1 MAVPV
6 KAPDTAPRFPRWRTE
21 FKKANL
27 RELTA
32 DMVTPSWAPGEARPR
47 LISRSGF
54 EQRHIY
60 TSQIASG

>member
-1 MAVPV
+1 MAVPAKISEKV
-6 KAPDTAPRFPRWRTE
+6 RELPEWRTE

-27 RELTA
+27 RELNW
-32 DMVTPSWAPGEARPR
+32 DRVSPSWMPGEARPR

-54 EQRHIY
+54 EQEHIQ

>member
-1 MAVPV
+1 MTQPATKNVTI
-6 KAPDTAPRFPRWRTE
+6 DTLPIWRSE
-21 FKKANL
+21 FVIIDL

-32 DMVTPSWAPGEARPR
+32 LMTPPRWAPGEARPR

-54 EQRHIY
+54 EQKHIY